1 MWILHQDRDKFMQLV
16 RIAGHEF
23 AAVPDFL
30 GRLIAGTVGH
40 RIEPDDGPAF
50 GVTEGVVEGV

>member
-1 MWILHQDRDKFMQLV
+1 MGILHQDRDKFVQLV
-16 RIAGHEF
+16 SIAGHEF

-30 GRLIAGTVGH
+30 GCLIPGTVGH
-40 RIEPDDGPAF
+40 RVEPDDGQAF